1 MLTGTIENI
10 KFTPIFSQKL
20 KEFSFDDDLNNYPT
34 RCLVKKDET
43 KLAISKWVSPK
54 RTRSYPYSRVYD
66 TFMTSAIQKITIIPL
81 VKDEG
86 LDGDRDYLQWDTIA
100 LMSLLNVYIILG
112 YYNNADRNLR
122 NLRKPNK
129 ITNQKLDSD
138 YIKQKINEVSNCH
151 ASALHWNLSQLKPTE
166 LNSLMQKV
174 ILSYQSIS
182 KKLNIKMHSQG
193 GLLNFQNE
201 IMISSD
207 DFKNYSRN
215 KAISAQNRES
225 LTLQPKESIGVGE
238 KSKILI
244 KNYLGGYYYLT
255 IDDLIKEGDEL
266 ILTESKHSSNSALP
280 SLDDIKDGLLKM
292 IIFSNISK
300 LELNNKEWKFNA
312 ALRLT
317 SSKLEGYI
325 TEKSTDVEIKKFLAV
340 NALNKKSELIS
351 ELISGSRKN
360 NFQLLIEGVK

>member
-1 MLTGTIENI
+1 
-10 KFTPIFSQKL
+10 
-20 KEFSFDDDLNNYPT
+20 
-34 RCLVKKDET
+34 
-43 KLAISKWVSPK
+43 
-54 RTRSYPYSRVYD
+54 
-66 TFMTSAIQKITIIPL
+66 
-81 VKDEG
+81 
-86 LDGDRDYLQWDTIA
+86 
-100 LMSLLNVYIILG
+100 MSLLNVYIILG
-112 YYNNADRNLR
+112 YYSKADLNLR
-122 NLRKPNK
+122 NPQKPNK

-138 YIKQKINEVSNCH
+138 YIKQKLNEVSNCH

-174 ILSYQSIS
+174 ISSYQNIS
-182 KKLNIKMHSQG
+182 KTLSIKMHSPG

-201 IMISSD
+201 IMVSSD

-225 LTLQPKESIGVGE
+225 LTMQPKESIGVGE

-255 IDDLIKEGDEL
+255 VDDLIREDDKL

-300 LELNNKEWKFNA
+300 LELNKKSWNFKA

-317 SSKLEGYI
+317 SNMLEGYI
-325 TEKSTDVEIKKFLAV
+325 TEKSAEANIQNFLVV
-340 NALNKKSELIS
+340 NSLNKKSKLIN